1 MQTHQI
7 KLQSTPLPMH
17 LLVST
22 VMPYLAYRWR
32 LLPIMWR
39 LSKTARKLIDYYEL
53 FLKRLKWSRTTW
65 RDITRQKIMHRPSS
79 ERFLNA
85 LIMYETQFIKEWFSG
100 KDFCKHLYGALKE
113 SIHKKGWGFFIFYS
127 RLEDYNL
134 KPRKFLTEHLKYASI
149 RVGDRARI
157 GIVVDPTK
165 KKINLLQSYKK
176 VRGIYRIHVIAE
188 FWLIRFDSR
197 EIKFNLYGFRL

>member
-22 VMPYLAYRWR
+22 VMPYLAYRRR

-53 FLKRLKWSRTTW
+53 FLKRVKWSRTTW
-65 RDITRQKIMHRPSS
+65 RDLARQKMTLRPSS
-79 ERFLNA
+79 DRFLNC
-85 LIMYETQFIKEWFSG
+85 LIEHVTQYIKCWFSG
-100 KDFCKHLYGALKE
+100 KDFCKYLYGELKE
-113 SIHKKGWGFFIFYS
+113 TIHKKDWEFFIFYS
-127 RLEDYNL
+127 RLEDFNL
-134 KPRKFLTEHLKYASI
+134 KPRKFMTEHLKYAQI
-149 RVGDRARI
+149 RLGERVLI

-165 KKINLLQSYKK
+165 KKTNLLQSYKK
-176 VRGIYRIHVIAE
+176 VRGFYRIHVIAE
-188 FWLIRFDSR
+188 F
-197 EIKFNLYGFRL
+197 